1 MVLLV
6 LRNVRAGNNGS
17 VRELRDGLYRLPWV
31 EASSEAVYVV
41 VIVCVFWAVLGV
53 LRVEGSLE
61 GGL

>member
-1 MVLLV
+1 M
-6 LRNVRAGNNGS
+6 RAGNNGS